1 MLSGSAPAS
10 PLFVAAQGLPLSMSP
25 SFGGLIPQACTLRKV
40 TTRIV
45 SVWAIGSYD
54 NSSGDPSTTSYTE
67 QLTRLLGRALAAADV
82 SLVCGESDV
91 LHDLCAEYRGATQPD
106 SLARAIM
113 IHGSMRTPA
122 VFRRHLKRTP
132 TAVLV
137 LVGGHRSRSLRE
149 IEVAKSLGLEVAGFA
164 ETAGVVNKQRSLFDA
179 VWSQEDPSDAVQEA
193 IAWVRR
199 KR

>member
-1 MLSGSAPAS
+1 
-10 PLFVAAQGLPLSMSP
+10 MSP
-25 SFGGLIPQACTLRKV
+25 SSGGLIPLACTLRKV

-54 NSSGDPSTTSYTE
+54 SSNGDPSITDYTE
-67 QLTRLLGRALAAADV
+67 QLARLLGRALATADV

-91 LHDLCAEYRGATQPD
+91 LHDLCAEYRGSTRPD

-113 IHGSMRTPA
+113 IHGSMRTPG
-122 VFRRHLKRTP
+122 VFRRHLKRIP
-132 TAVLV
+132 TVVLV
-137 LVGGHRSRSLRE
+137 LGGGHRSRSLRE
-149 IEVAKSLGLEVAGFA
+149 IEVAKSLGLEVAGFV
-164 ETAGVVNKQRSLFDA
+164 ETAGVVNKQRALFDA

-193 IAWVRR
+193 MAWVRR